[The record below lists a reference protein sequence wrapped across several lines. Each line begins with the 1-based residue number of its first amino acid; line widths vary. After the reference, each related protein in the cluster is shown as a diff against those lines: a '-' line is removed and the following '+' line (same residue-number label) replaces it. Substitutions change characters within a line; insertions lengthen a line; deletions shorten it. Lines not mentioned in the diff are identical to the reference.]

1 MTARQHISMSSPDLT
16 ADDIAAV
23 NAVLQTTVLSIGQQ
37 MKQSP
42 SLGGIAYCTISFE
55 KIVCL

>member
-1 MTARQHISMSSPDLT
+1 MSSPDLT